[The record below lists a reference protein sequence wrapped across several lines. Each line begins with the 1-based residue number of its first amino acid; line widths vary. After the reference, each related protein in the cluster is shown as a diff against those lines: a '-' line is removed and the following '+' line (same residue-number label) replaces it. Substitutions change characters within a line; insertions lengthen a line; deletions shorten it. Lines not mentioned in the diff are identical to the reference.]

1 MVGALKLAVT
11 ALFPVSILLVPMEA
25 GAREIEQAS
34 VAEPTAREI
43 CVVRIDDPL
52 PAARQVGACTSF
64 LANNDASPAELA
76 TAYLSRAH
84 AQAILGNSKAA
95 ATDYLAAIDGF
106 SQLIE
111 RTQPNPLH
119 AYRRATA
126 YHALGDA
133 DRALADYNASIERSP
148 RRAIAFLNR
157 GILLARYKGEFRS
170 ALADFDEALG
180 IEPANL
186 AGLML
191 RGEARSVLGDYPA
204 AIADLDK
211 AATLA
216 PRQPQIHVLRGLAN
230 ARRGAP
236 EAALA
241 DYGRALSIDTDNVD
255 ALTNRAALLAVAGD
269 NGRAIA
275 DLDRVLARQPA
286 NAVALYN
293 RGYSHFALRDYDGAV
308 ADYSAALAANPEMA
322 VAYTNRCLAR
332 IVAGRDET
340 GARADCRRAASLMP
354 QSADVHETQAFLHL
368 KLGEAQAA
376 LAEYEA
382 ALEIDDTRPIALYG
396 RGLARQRLGDAAG
409 AASDLEAASARFPA
423 VAREF
428 TAYGIQ

>member
-1 MVGALKLAVT
+1 MGGVSRLAFGAMFL
-11 ALFPVSILLVPMEA
+11 VSLHQA
-25 GAREIEQAS
+25 SAREIEEAAL
-34 VAEPTAREI
+34 VEPTAREI

-52 PAARQVGACTSF
+52 PSAARQVGACTSF
-64 LANNDASPAELA
+64 LSHNDASPAELA
-76 TAYLSRAH
+76 TAHLARAH
-84 AQAILGNSKAA
+84 GQAILGNWQA
-95 ATDYLAAIDGF
+95 ATVDYRSAIEGF

-111 RTQPNPLH
+111 RTQPNPLYT
-119 AYRRATA
+119 YRRATA

-157 GILLARYKGEFRS
+157 GILLARYKGQFRS

-180 IEPANL
+180 LEPANL

-204 AIADLDK
+204 AVADLDK

-216 PRQPQIHVLRGLAN
+216 PNLPQIHVLRGLAN
-230 ARRGAP
+230 ARRG
-236 EAALA
+236 EADAAIADYDRALA
-241 DYGRALSIDTDNVD
+241 LDANNLD
-255 ALTNRAALLAVAGD
+255 ALTNRAALRAVSGD
-269 NGRAIA
+269 NVRAVA
-275 DLDRVLARQPA
+275 DLDRVLALQPA

-293 RGYSHFALRDYDGAV
+293 RGYSRFALGDHENAV

-322 VAYTNRCLAR
+322 MAYTNRCLAR
-332 IVAGRDET
+332 LVIGRDEA

-354 QSADVHETQAFLHL
+354 KSADVHETQAFLHL
-368 KLGEAQAA
+368 KLGETRAA
-376 LAEYEA
+376 LAEYEV

-396 RGLARQRLGDAAG
+396 RGIARDRLGDAAG
-409 AASDLEAASARFPA
+409 AASDREAASLRFPG

-428 TAYGIQ
+428 SSYGIQ

>member
-1 MVGALKLAVT
+1 MVGVSRLAFG
-11 ALFPVSILLVPMEA
+11 ALFLVSLQQA
-25 GAREIEQAS
+25 SAREIEQAFA
-34 VAEPTAREI
+34 AEPTAREI

-52 PAARQVGACTSF
+52 PAARQVAACTSF
-64 LANNDASPAELA
+64 LSLNDASPAELA
-76 TAYLSRAH
+76 TAHLARAH
-84 AQAILGNSKAA
+84 GLAMLGNRQAA

-133 DRALADYNASIERSP
+133 DLALADYNTAIERSP

-191 RGEARSVLGDYPA
+191 RGEARSVLGDYPG

-216 PRQPQIHVLRGLAN
+216 PGLPQIPVLRGLAN
-230 ARRGAP
+230 ARRGEPGA
-236 EAALA
+236 AIADYDRALA
-241 DYGRALSIDTDNVD
+241 LDAGNVD
-255 ALTNRAALLAVAGD
+255 ALTNRAALRAVAGD
-269 NGRAIA
+269 NVRAIA
-275 DLDRVLARQPA
+275 DLDRVLALQPA

-293 RGYSHFALRDYDGAV
+293 RGYSHFTLGDHDGAV
-308 ADYSAALAANPEMA
+308 ADYSAALAADPEMA

-332 IVAGRDET
+332 AVAGRDEA
-340 GARADCRRAASLMP
+340 GARADCARAASLMP
-354 QSADVHETQAFLHL
+354 QSADVHETRAFLHL
-368 KLGEAQAA
+368 KLGETRAA

-396 RGLARQRLGDAAG
+396 RALARARLGDPAG
-409 AASDLEAASARFPA
+409 AANDREAANARFPG

-428 TAYGIQ
+428 SSYGIQ